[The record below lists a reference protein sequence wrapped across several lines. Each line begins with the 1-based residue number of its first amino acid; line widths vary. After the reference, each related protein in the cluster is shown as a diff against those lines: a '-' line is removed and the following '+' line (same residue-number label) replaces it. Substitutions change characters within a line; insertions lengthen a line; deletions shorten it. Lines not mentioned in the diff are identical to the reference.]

1 MGLRILHSPVL
12 RSIAIVFVL
21 LASGLIFAAQTAA
34 AQGER
39 TELVI
44 GLQNDMTTL
53 NYFNPD
59 TNTVWNAYQVEW
71 GFEGLFS
78 STPDNIVF
86 PLLANPDKGTSG
98 PGYKFIVAPPAAQPV
113 VDVYIRPGVTFSD
126 GQPMTV
132 DDVVFTYQVL
142 EWSTY
147 QTFIGSAL
155 WWDAPRFAH
164 WTGGA
169 AKSHVGVEV
178 SPAAADAVR
187 FTLSKSYALF
197 FLATLQIP
205 IIPKHIWTTHI
216 NPSPQLNLTSLTPI
230 ADSADKSAD
239 FSFGSRPNE
248 INSVMGTGMFKF
260 DSWSPNLGSHISAY
274 TGYWGQGK
282 SVQWAGTA
290 YSLFPEHLRSIKFVI
305 CTSLDVISLALQKG
319 DIDTVIWSLTPGFLT
334 QVRLNPAI
342 GVETVTDAGYFY
354 MAFNLRRKP
363 WNDLNLRKAISMAID
378 KDYIVNTLMGGFGV
392 KGNWPISI
400 HASTYVNAST
410 SLHGFDINGAKALLD
425 SVGIVDR
432 NGDGFREYSD
442 GSPIKTT
449 ILTPPKDYDPVRADA
464 GIMISNNLKQ
474 IGLNID
480 AAPTSFDTI
489 VAKAFTQVDFD
500 IYILGFLLTGT
511 PETYLTDFF
520 HSKNDVAINPGGS
533 NSAGL
538 HDATTDALLDAME
551 VTLDDLA
558 RTKIVKDIE
567 SRVNSL
573 IPWNILYYRK
583 NLNAYRNDRWAG
595 WVNTPPHLYNFWSLV
610 KIHNPGSTTPPPTTG
625 VFSIALTAPERA
637 LSARTVKFDASAS
650 QNGVPMSGFAGRPD
664 AKATLGLIGPNAAGL
679 DVTNSAGKASVTD
692 TFPGT
697 ARAFANQPFAD
708 LIKACVNVSNKVA
721 SDTQYA
727 SMIVFVSNSNAPDW
741 RIVRLQSSTKMALN
755 TSLSTQDTLTISVNV
770 TDYAGTALSGKDVD
784 VVLPSDGASN
794 VTVTPASPGSNKT
807 AASGIASFTIVPTA
821 FARAGQIV
829 TTVPVRFVVRN
840 DASQVND
847 EIGIL
852 LYSSAST
859 GHYAA
864 TLGLSTR
871 AMPALDPTTNATNTA
886 AVTIQVTDKLG
897 LPASGVP
904 VIFQINYGPLGLPA
918 EFPWNYDYG
927 SDYGTPVYLGGGLD
941 LNSFGIGSIGGDFT
955 SNPGHA
961 LKSMAWGVE
970 NFVEDYESVG
980 DFPLIDAC
988 DPTGN
993 ATIQNGVLEAFGAL
1007 PLQPWP
1013 AGFKQPWLD
1022 YTKVGGTNI
1031 LNVTS
1036 TTNLLGQ
1043 YTVPLSALPHRM
1055 DNALQIRAYV
1065 GEKPGTKF
1073 NVTVDDCNFV
1083 AKINNNAFVTEAGM
1097 VIARSPVFALGSAW
1111 FDQPAFTSQDEIATV
1126 HARFYTK
1133 DGPLADPEVF
1143 LVRGAGSAA
1152 RNVGLYN
1159 TTSRASAATF
1169 GTIHPG
1175 IYPFVGT
1182 YSNDVLT
1189 WQVRDQFSRSRVF
1202 DHSTWPWTFHDVFN
1216 GPLGASQ
1223 TIYYAFVPADMRF
1236 AYGGRDQ
1243 MFAGSLRAYCIAPT
1257 FATLIAKVPFEFR
1270 IGYYFVPGGI
1280 YASVSV
1286 DKTLV
1291 PEQGTAT
1298 ATVTATDQTGSP
1310 VVGATVFSGPFQN
1323 VTDATGKASFV
1334 FGASSGAVEN
1344 LVVVAA
1350 PNGEIARAWYGIMA
1364 SPPVLSYATPT
1375 VTAKE
1380 AGQASTVSVVV
1391 TNQVPVG
1398 GTATVLLTVDGNVVA
1413 AKTITIGAS
1422 ATQTVTFDYVFQQSG
1437 TYTVGVGGQTASA
1450 AIPAHIT
1457 PTDYTWLI
1465 TLIAGLAAGA
1475 GGGVPALRPRGE
1487 RPPGMGAETGAGAKP
1502 SGEELPPEENL

>member
-197 FLATLQIP
+197 FLATLQVP

-239 FSFGSRPNE
+239 FSFGSRANE

-274 TGYWGQGK
+274 AGYWGQGK

-305 CTSLDVISLALQKG
+305 FTSLDVISLALQKG
-319 DIDTVIWSLTPGFLT
+319 DIDTLIWSLTPGFLT

-400 HASTYVNAST
+400 HSSTYVNAST
-410 SLHGFDINGAKALLD
+410 SLPGFDLNGAKALLD

-464 GIMISNNLKQ
+464 GIMISNNLKL

-480 AAPTSFDTI
+480 RAPTSFDTI

-533 NSAGL
+533 NSAAPP
-538 HDATTDALLDAME
+538 DSATDALLDKME
-551 VTLDDLA
+551 ITLDDLA

-583 NLNAYRNDRWAG
+583 NLNAYPNDRSVGSRRVHLDRPLDSGSRDLNCGSREGRCEGEYAQTNVAG
-595 WVNTPPHLYNFWSLV
+595 
-610 KIHNPGSTTPPPTTG
+610 G
-625 VFSIALTAPERA
+625 R
-637 LSARTVKFDASAS
+637 SARAHCETE
-650 QNGVPMSGFAGRPD
+650 P
-664 AKATLGLIGPNAAGL
+664 
-679 DVTNSAGKASVTD
+679 
-692 TFPGT
+692 
-697 ARAFANQPFAD
+697 
-708 LIKACVNVSNKVA
+708 
-721 SDTQYA
+721 
-727 SMIVFVSNSNAPDW
+727 
-741 RIVRLQSSTKMALN
+741 
-755 TSLSTQDTLTISVNV
+755 
-770 TDYAGTALSGKDVD
+770 
-784 VVLPSDGASN
+784 
-794 VTVTPASPGSNKT
+794 
-807 AASGIASFTIVPTA
+807 
-821 FARAGQIV
+821 
-829 TTVPVRFVVRN
+829 
-840 DASQVND
+840 
-847 EIGIL
+847 
-852 LYSSAST
+852 
-859 GHYAA
+859 
-864 TLGLSTR
+864 
-871 AMPALDPTTNATNTA
+871 
-886 AVTIQVTDKLG
+886 
-897 LPASGVP
+897 
-904 VIFQINYGPLGLPA
+904 
-918 EFPWNYDYG
+918 
-927 SDYGTPVYLGGGLD
+927 
-941 LNSFGIGSIGGDFT
+941 
-955 SNPGHA
+955 
-961 LKSMAWGVE
+961 
-970 NFVEDYESVG
+970 
-980 DFPLIDAC
+980 
-988 DPTGN
+988 
-993 ATIQNGVLEAFGAL
+993 
-1007 PLQPWP
+1007 
-1013 AGFKQPWLD
+1013 
-1022 YTKVGGTNI
+1022 
-1031 LNVTS
+1031 
-1036 TTNLLGQ
+1036 
-1043 YTVPLSALPHRM
+1043 
-1055 DNALQIRAYV
+1055 
-1065 GEKPGTKF
+1065 
-1073 NVTVDDCNFV
+1073 VDDQ
-1083 AKINNNAFVTEAGM
+1083 ADHWH
-1097 VIARSPVFALGSAW
+1097 RSEHYDHGDLGRR
-1111 FDQPAFTSQDEIATV
+1111 D
-1126 HARFYTK
+1126 RR
-1133 DGPLADPEVF
+1133 AD
-1143 LVRGAGSAA
+1143 S
-1152 RNVGLYN
+1152 
-1159 TTSRASAATF
+1159 
-1169 GTIHPG
+1169 
-1175 IYPFVGT
+1175 
-1182 YSNDVLT
+1182 
-1189 WQVRDQFSRSRVF
+1189 
-1202 DHSTWPWTFHDVFN
+1202 
-1216 GPLGASQ
+1216 
-1223 TIYYAFVPADMRF
+1223 
-1236 AYGGRDQ
+1236 GRD
-1243 MFAGSLRAYCIAPT
+1243 
-1257 FATLIAKVPFEFR
+1257 
-1270 IGYYFVPGGI
+1270 
-1280 YASVSV
+1280 
-1286 DKTLV
+1286 
-1291 PEQGTAT
+1291 
-1298 ATVTATDQTGSP
+1298 
-1310 VVGATVFSGPFQN
+1310 
-1323 VTDATGKASFV
+1323 
-1334 FGASSGAVEN
+1334 
-1344 LVVVAA
+1344 
-1350 PNGEIARAWYGIMA
+1350 
-1364 SPPVLSYATPT
+1364 
-1375 VTAKE
+1375 
-1380 AGQASTVSVVV
+1380 GQ
-1391 TNQVPVG
+1391 P
-1398 GTATVLLTVDGNVVA
+1398 
-1413 AKTITIGAS
+1413 
-1422 ATQTVTFDYVFQQSG
+1422 
-1437 TYTVGVGGQTASA
+1437 
-1450 AIPAHIT
+1450 
-1457 PTDYTWLI
+1457 
-1465 TLIAGLAAGA
+1465 
-1475 GGGVPALRPRGE
+1475 
-1487 RPPGMGAETGAGAKP
+1487 
-1502 SGEELPPEENL
+1502 